1 MVIAY
6 FISLYIVATSVRNV
20 FVLFRVRAGDSG
32 GFSERMLLWL
42 LLLLLL
48 LFWVR
53 CELVVLLMI
62 SGVNGLGLL
71 IVVCCSVV
79 CRCCHHH

>member
-53 CELVVLLMI
+53 C
-62 SGVNGLGLL
+62 
-71 IVVCCSVV
+71 
-79 CRCCHHH
+79 